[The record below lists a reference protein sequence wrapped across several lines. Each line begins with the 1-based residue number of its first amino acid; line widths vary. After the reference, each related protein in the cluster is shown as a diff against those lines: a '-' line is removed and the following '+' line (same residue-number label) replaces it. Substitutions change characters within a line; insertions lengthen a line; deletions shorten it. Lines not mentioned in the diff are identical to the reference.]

1 MINHSVVIQ
10 RQDSLDQV
18 IYQNSLRFE
27 ESYSLVKLFKS
38 FTSEEAEDMVSF
50 FGDLGKRIKAFST
63 AVSNEAIPPKNDLLV
78 ETIQAYCYA
87 RYANKSKMSHFLNI
101 FQEEIIKNLNKD
113 ADIKKIDSPFLNNHF
128 IRFIEN
134 KKQREELRK
143 NKVMHEVG
151 LSNFSKKGNWES
163 YPLDFKFYERFNSD
177 YFGEIERIKLLAEK
191 YKIIGCNKL
200 YEEIFSTIESLEDL
214 YNDNY
219 LGFHRITL
227 SMAAIILARMHG
239 YNVLKTDDEYHI
251 VVDKK
256 LLTIQQDDYRPS
268 YYYKPK
274 VYPLHE
280 LKSIVSDRTNN
291 LINYLG
297 PVGLNT
303 SGADTTNIGG
313 GRAENLLSH

>member
-113 ADIKKIDSPFLNNHF
+113 EFLYS
-128 IRFIEN
+128 
-134 KKQREELRK
+134 K
-143 NKVMHEVG
+143 N
-151 LSNFSKKGNWES
+151 
-163 YPLDFKFYERFNSD
+163 
-177 YFGEIERIKLLAEK
+177 
-191 YKIIGCNKL
+191 NKL
-200 YEEIFSTIESLEDL
+200 Y
-214 YNDNY
+214 NY
-219 LGFHRITL
+219 
-227 SMAAIILARMHG
+227 RM
-239 YNVLKTDDEYHI
+239 
-251 VVDKK
+251 
-256 LLTIQQDDYRPS
+256 
-268 YYYKPK
+268 
-274 VYPLHE
+274 
-280 LKSIVSDRTNN
+280 
-291 LINYLG
+291 
-297 PVGLNT
+297 
-303 SGADTTNIGG
+303 
-313 GRAENLLSH
+313 